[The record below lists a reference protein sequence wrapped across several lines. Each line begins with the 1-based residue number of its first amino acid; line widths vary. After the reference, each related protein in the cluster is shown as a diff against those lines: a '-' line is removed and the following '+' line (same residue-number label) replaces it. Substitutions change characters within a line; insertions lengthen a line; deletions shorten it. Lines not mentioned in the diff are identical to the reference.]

1 MNEARVTTLRR
12 KRQGEAHPTKAKFF
26 ASRGH
31 YTHISA
37 PIVENPLAIIA
48 RAKKEIFHGPQMVV
62 GHRKTLNSGRN
73 IAKRLRRTQ
82 RFG

>member
-1 MNEARVTTLRR
+1 MNEARVTTPRR
-12 KRQGEAHPTKAKFF
+12 KRQGTAHATVAKFF
-26 ASRGH
+26 AARGQ

-62 GHRKTLNSGRN
+62 GRRNTLNTGRN
-73 IAKRLRRTQ
+73 IAKRIRRTQ